1 MINKEYQNKKEK
13 IIDFI
18 LGFFGIFAVVNLLAL
33 IVSLFNV
40 LMALIMANSSGAA
53 MAIYYKIIFV
63 VHWILILALY
73 GWSFIFFYKRR
84 KYIAIGILV
93 EFIIAILLGALL
105 VYGLTQI

>member
-13 IIDFI
+13 LIDFVI
-18 LGFFGIFAVVNLLAL
+18 GFFSVFAAVNLLAF
-33 IVSLFNV
+33 IISLFNV
-40 LMALIMANSSGAA
+40 LVALIMANSSEAA
-53 MAIYYKIIFV
+53 VAIYYKIIFV

-73 GWSFIFFYKRR
+73 GWSFVFFYKRR
-84 KYIAIGILV
+84 KYVAIGILV